1 MEREYYYY
9 ERDTETGKPVI
20 TRCLI
25 VNNGHH
31 ARGTAIC
38 SEKDNFC
45 KAIGRAIAKGRAV
58 KALKTGQTTN
68 HIARAEAFIRYWD
81 LMWGKPELITGGP
94 AHKSEY
100 CPPLT
105 DLEQRLI
112 GERHE

>member
-58 KALKTGQTTN
+58 KALKTGN
-68 HIARAEAFIRYWD
+68 DNSVIWRPDAVWALGLVGKHP
-81 LMWGKPELITGGP
+81 LMGWP
-94 AHKSEY
+94 AMKSEY

-105 DLEQRLI
+105 DLEKRLI